1 MGTVLAYYTVGAVA
15 SFFVLLKAFLADQT
29 TSLEDQTSWS
39 VLALVTLLWPITMP
53 ISLLELANKK
63 DESISETNL
72 TNLKIL
78 HPKPFNP
85 IPLTVQ
91 KQQLRFLPIGYLLR
105 QAGLISEFQIRRA
118 LQEQK
123 SSLNHLRI
131 GEIMAYYGWLPQ
143 ETIDFFAEQLP
154 KLHQHP
160 EKQPLGQ
167 YLKMAKLLDDQQIQ
181 ILLSEQRQTNLKFGE
196 LAVKK
201 GWVKPETVNLL
212 LHYVAKKPE
221 ASQVM

>member
-1 MGTVLAYYTVGAVA
+1 MGTFLAYYTVGALA
-15 SFFVLLKAFLADQT
+15 SFCVSLKAFIDDQT
-29 TSLEDQTSWS
+29 TPLEDQTSWS
-39 VLALVTLLWPITMP
+39 VLALVTLFWPITMP

-72 TNLKIL
+72 KFL
-78 HPKPFNP
+78 HPKPSKP
-85 IPLTVQ
+85 LPLTV
-91 KQQLRFLPIGYLLR
+91 KKPQLRFLPIGYLLR

-123 SSLNHLRI
+123 SNLNHLRV

-167 YLKMAKLLDDQQIQ
+167 YLKMANLLNDQQIQ

-201 GWVKPETVNLL
+201 GWVKQETINLL
-212 LHYVAKKPE
+212 LHYVSKKPQI
-221 ASQVM
+221 SQVL

>member
-1 MGTVLAYYTVGAVA
+1 MGTILAYYTVGALA
-15 SFFVLLKAFLADQT
+15 SFCVSLKAFLEDQT

-63 DESISETNL
+63 DKFISQ

-78 HPKPFNP
+78 HPKPFKP
-85 IPLTVQ
+85 IPLPVK

-123 SSLNHLRI
+123 SNLNHLRV

-212 LHYVAKKPE
+212 LHYISKKTT
-221 ASQVM
+221 ASQVI